1 MDFKLKD
8 GDDIKEVLKA
18 AYDVELEVSGGW
30 GYDEN
35 SPTIIGKNNQSTKN
49 QLQYILASMRTNL
62 EMNIT
67 QPKEKRYGGINVE
80 EKSRESL
87 GELDRVTYEVSAM
100 KESDYTTFIQEY
112 KDNFG
117 KIDFDLDEHFK
128 KRKEATIKR
137 KIVYFFKYS

>member
-1 MDFKLKD
+1 MNFKLQD

-18 AYDVELEVSGGW
+18 AYDVELDVSGGW

-35 SPTIIGKNNQSTKN
+35 SPTIIGQNNQTPKV
-49 QLQYILASMRTNL
+49 QLEYMLASMRTNL

-67 QPKEKRYGGINVE
+67 QPKESRFGGINVE
-80 EKSRESL
+80 EKKREVV

-100 KESDYTTFIQEY
+100 KDSDYATFIQEY

-117 KIDFDLDEHFK
+117 KSDFDMEDHFK
-128 KRKEATIKR
+128 RRKEATLKR
-137 KIVYFFKYS
+137 EIVYFFK